1 MPPRPDAGDRWF
13 NSSNQGLFLLAHFA
27 WHWAG
32 HMEGWVR
39 AHVLATRGI
48 FGRVFAADAC
58 ARDCCR
64 FWSNFS
70 VFSLLLPCAP
80 TAAAF
85 LFQFSS
91 IKRLVL
97 LAFAAL

>member
-1 MPPRPDAGDRWF
+1 MQEIVGSTPRTRDYFCWLILHG
-13 NSSNQGLFLLAHFA
+13 S
-27 WHWAG
+27 
-32 HMEGWVR
+32 MEGWVR
-39 AHVLATRGI
+39 ARVLATRGI

-70 VFSLLLPCAP
+70 MFSLLLPCAP
-80 TAAAF
+80 TVAAF

-97 LAFAAL
+97 LAFATL

>member
-1 MPPRPDAGDRWF
+1 MQEIVGSTPQTRDYFCWLILHGTVLVAWRAG
-13 NSSNQGLFLLAHFA
+13 FA
-27 WHWAG
+27 
-32 HMEGWVR
+32 R
-39 AHVLATRGI
+39 VLATRGI

-70 VFSLLLPCAP
+70 VFSLPLPCAP
-80 TAAAF
+80 TAATF

-97 LAFAAL
+97 LAFATL